1 MLNAIIDFS
10 LKYRLIVILGT
21 LGAVIAGALALWQ
34 LDIDAFPDTTPVQVQ
49 VNTVAP
55 SLSPAEVER
64 QITIPVE
71 SALAGL
77 PGLIEMRSISKFG
90 LSQVVLI
97 FKDGTDI
104 YFARNVI
111 NERLRTV
118 ELSPGIDTPQ
128 LGPVATGLGE
138 VLYYIV
144 TGKGSDISD
153 LRTIHDWVI
162 RPVMRRV
169 EGTAEINSWGGY
181 VKQYH
186 VRIDPHQLIKHEVTF
201 DEVQTAIE
209 KNNLSVG
216 GGNIQQGSS
225 TLLIQG
231 VGRTTNLDQIK
242 QIVITAHDG
251 VPIRV
256 ADVADVVIGHEIRRG
271 AATADGQGEVVLGQ
285 GFMLMGR
292 NTHEVTW
299 NMKRQLDSVRGTL
312 PANVRVTPVYD
323 RTELVNYVIDTV
335 RKNLLEGGLLV
346 VAVLFAFLGNLRA
359 ALIVALAIPLSM
371 MFAFAGMWRFGIA
384 ASLLSLGAIDFGM
397 VVDSSVVMIENCV
410 RHLAHGEPGKSRLEI
425 IRDAAVEVRRPTLF
439 GELIIMIVYLPIL
452 TLEGIEGKLFRPMAL
467 TVIFALAGSMLLSL
481 TLMPALASYLL
492 PRRPAEREPLLMR
505 IAHAIYR
512 PIMRFSMRHKLAVLG
527 LAASVLVVAFGMI
540 APHLGSEFIPKLSEG
555 AIVIGIVRLPGT
567 DLSESVRYNT
577 QMEQAI
583 HAAFPDEV
591 QHVWCQVG
599 TAEVA
604 TDPMGVELTDMFITL
619 APRERWKKCR
629 TQAQFVELLEQE
641 LRDMPGQRLSFMQP
655 IEHRMNE
662 MVSGVRADLGVNLYG
677 DDLDVL
683 VEKGTEI
690 AAILNTVPGAAD
702 VAAEQVSGQPVLQ
715 IKVNQEQIARY
726 GISAEAVLDV
736 VEAIGARQVGEVLEG
751 EYRFPLVIRLPDE
764 FRNSPEAVGQLLL
777 AQAGADHIPL
787 SRVASIEVIQ
797 GPSTITREWGQR
809 KINVTANVRGR
820 DLGSFVE
827 EARRKIDAQV
837 ALPSPR
843 YRIEYGG
850 QFENLQS
857 AQQRLYIVV
866 PAALALIFL
875 LLYFTYNNVVD
886 ALRVFTG
893 IPFAWVGGIFALWL
907 RDMPFSISAGVGF
920 IAMSGVAV
928 LDDMILVSYIR
939 QLRRKGIPLDE
950 AVTNA
955 AVTRLRPV
963 LMTTLVA
970 ALGFLPMALSDG
982 VGSEVQRP
990 LATVVIGG
998 VIGAMIM
1005 SLLVLRVLYLVFRS
1019 PLDRDAPPAH
1029 APASEQESPRE
1040 ELTGVS

>member
-10 LKYRLIVILGT
+10 LKYRLLVIVGT
-21 LGAVIAGALALWQ
+21 LGAIVAGALALWQ

-55 SLSPAEVER
+55 ALGPEEIER

-71 SALAGL
+71 QALAGL

-144 TGKGSDISD
+144 TGKGSDVSD

-201 DEVQTAIE
+201 DEVRTAIE

-425 IRDAAVEVRRPTLF
+425 IREAAVEVRRPTLF

-505 IAHAIYR
+505 SPTRSTVRSCGSACGTSWPCSAWR
-512 PIMRFSMRHKLAVLG
+512 R
-527 LAASVLVVAFGMI
+527 AS
-540 APHLGSEFIPKLSEG
+540 
-555 AIVIGIVRLPGT
+555 
-567 DLSESVRYNT
+567 
-577 QMEQAI
+577 
-583 HAAFPDEV
+583 
-591 QHVWCQVG
+591 W
-599 TAEVA
+599 
-604 TDPMGVELTDMFITL
+604 
-619 APRERWKKCR
+619 W
-629 TQAQFVELLEQE
+629 
-641 LRDMPGQRLSFMQP
+641 
-655 IEHRMNE
+655 
-662 MVSGVRADLGVNLYG
+662 
-677 DDLDVL
+677 
-683 VEKGTEI
+683 
-690 AAILNTVPGAAD
+690 
-702 VAAEQVSGQPVLQ
+702 
-715 IKVNQEQIARY
+715 
-726 GISAEAVLDV
+726 
-736 VEAIGARQVGEVLEG
+736 
-751 EYRFPLVIRLPDE
+751 
-764 FRNSPEAVGQLLL
+764 
-777 AQAGADHIPL
+777 
-787 SRVASIEVIQ
+787 
-797 GPSTITREWGQR
+797 
-809 KINVTANVRGR
+809 
-820 DLGSFVE
+820 
-827 EARRKIDAQV
+827 
-837 ALPSPR
+837 
-843 YRIEYGG
+843 
-850 QFENLQS
+850 
-857 AQQRLYIVV
+857 
-866 PAALALIFL
+866 
-875 LLYFTYNNVVD
+875 
-886 ALRVFTG
+886 
-893 IPFAWVGGIFALWL
+893 
-907 RDMPFSISAGVGF
+907 
-920 IAMSGVAV
+920 
-928 LDDMILVSYIR
+928 
-939 QLRRKGIPLDE
+939 
-950 AVTNA
+950 
-955 AVTRLRPV
+955 
-963 LMTTLVA
+963 
-970 ALGFLPMALSDG
+970 
-982 VGSEVQRP
+982 
-990 LATVVIGG
+990 
-998 VIGAMIM
+998 
-1005 SLLVLRVLYLVFRS
+1005 
-1019 PLDRDAPPAH
+1019 
-1029 APASEQESPRE
+1029 
-1040 ELTGVS
+1040 